1 MCATK
6 ELIMT
11 IINVTNARKNLYKL
25 VESVINSSE
34 PLFIT
39 GKSGNVVVI
48 PEEDYRAIEETLYLT
63 SIPGMERKIVE
74 GINTSLDECVTDDE
88 VLPENPA
95 DV

>member
-1 MCATK
+1 
-6 ELIMT
+6 MT

-25 VESVINSSE
+25 VESVVNSRE
-34 PLFIT
+34 PVFIT

-48 PEEDYRAIEETLYLT
+48 PEEEYRAIEETLYLT
-63 SIPGMERKIVE
+63 SIPGMEKKIIE
-74 GINTSLDECVTDDE
+74 GINTPLDECVADDA

>member
-1 MCATK
+1 
-6 ELIMT
+6 MT

-34 PLFIT
+34 PVIIT

-63 SIPGMERKIVE
+63 SIPGMEKRIVE
-74 GINTSLDECVTDDE
+74 GINTPLNECVSDDE
-88 VLPENPA
+88 VLPEDPS